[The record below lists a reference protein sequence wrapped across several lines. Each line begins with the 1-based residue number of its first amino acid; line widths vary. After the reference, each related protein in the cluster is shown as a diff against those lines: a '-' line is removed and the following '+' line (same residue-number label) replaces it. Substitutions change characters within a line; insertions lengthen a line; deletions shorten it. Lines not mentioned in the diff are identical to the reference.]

1 MIPTATRVE
10 NARKKLNILWHEL
23 MGWLAWVRYT
33 YSFSALGET
42 KYTVG
47 TSLLLFIDASCEY
60 DQLNGCNATSQAA

>member
-1 MIPTATRVE
+1 
-10 NARKKLNILWHEL
+10 

-47 TSLLLFIDASCEY
+47 TSLLLFIDATCEY